1 MNVPTMDTV
10 VAKLDQEGALF
21 TLDEVKVLTREI
33 ERMESQLQATRR
45 RAEAA
50 EEDWQ
55 AAEAELAKF
64 HECNGEHV
72 SGKRCWHDVVHCL
85 NHEEPVWHKDGT

>member
-1 MNVPTMDTV
+1 MDTV
-10 VAKLDQEGALF
+10 VAKLEQKGALF
-21 TLDEVKVLTREI
+21 ALDEVKVLTDEI
-33 ERMESQLQATRR
+33 ERMEDELQATLR

-64 HECNGEHV
+64 HECNAICVIPGWGRRVHLGSEPKIYHRGGE
-72 SGKRCWHDVVHCL
+72 
-85 NHEEPVWHKDGT
+85 